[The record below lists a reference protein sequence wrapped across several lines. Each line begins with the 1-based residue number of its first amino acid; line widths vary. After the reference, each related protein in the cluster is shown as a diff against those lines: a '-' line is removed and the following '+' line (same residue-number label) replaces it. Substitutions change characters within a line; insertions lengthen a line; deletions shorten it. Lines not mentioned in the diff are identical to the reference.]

1 MGKMLARGF
10 HGSLCLFAPWRHPLS
25 SKKLITPGDDGDVLA
40 QNYAQNKIK
49 KNPQT
54 MHTIYIPTRIY
65 TYRNLSLLGQHPKIF
80 LAFPL
85 PGCWAV
91 VVRIFKD
98 VWSLATWQTSP
109 KFSYLLGGIFF
120 TLGKVRIFGCLRL
133 YGKKAKR

>member
-54 MHTIYIPTRIY
+54 MHTIYIPTNIY
-65 TYRNLSLLGQHPKIF
+65 IHIGISLF
-80 LAFPL
+80 
-85 PGCWAV
+85 WAN
-91 VVRIFKD
+91 
-98 VWSLATWQTSP
+98 TP
-109 KFSYLLGGIFF
+109 KFSWLFLCRAAGLLLCEFSRMSGHWPRGRHPQNFPTSLAVF
-120 TLGKVRIFGCLRL
+120 SLP
-133 YGKKAKR
+133 